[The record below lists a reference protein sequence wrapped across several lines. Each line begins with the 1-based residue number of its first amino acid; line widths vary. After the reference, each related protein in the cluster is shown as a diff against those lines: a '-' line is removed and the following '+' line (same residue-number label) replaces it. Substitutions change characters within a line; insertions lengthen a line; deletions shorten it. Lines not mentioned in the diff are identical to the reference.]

1 MELDRTAL
9 EEKGDAECLQSA
21 GGSLT
26 RTELIQDELGPLGE
40 IGQRAYLFGNFST

>member
-9 EEKGDAECLQSA
+9 EEKVDAECLQSV

-26 RTELIQDELGPLGE
+26 LTDLIQDELGPLDE
-40 IGQRAYLFGNFST
+40 IG